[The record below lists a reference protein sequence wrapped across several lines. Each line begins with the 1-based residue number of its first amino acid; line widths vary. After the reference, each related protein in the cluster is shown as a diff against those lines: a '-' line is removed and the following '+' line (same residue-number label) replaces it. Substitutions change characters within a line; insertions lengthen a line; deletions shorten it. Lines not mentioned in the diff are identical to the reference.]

1 MAIETG
7 IQNFGV
13 AFLVMY
19 MNLPSPEADLSLLPL
34 IVVAMLTNLPLF
46 CIYLSLK
53 FYDFIKARFFKSKTI
68 NQKESVVEK
77 SEAKPMIEK
86 SETLLTNLDCWNRK
100 NAIEQNENKIKLWII
115 IAMNS
120 KIGEWFLSF
129 YSQAQPRVSPV
140 TVL

>member
-1 MAIETG
+1 VAIETG

-86 SETLLTNLDCWNRK
+86 SETLLTNLDC
-100 NAIEQNENKIKLWII
+100 
-115 IAMNS
+115 
-120 KIGEWFLSF
+120 
-129 YSQAQPRVSPV
+129 
-140 TVL
+140 